1 VPSGTSTPPGNLASP
16 PPINLDSLT
25 SGLGASDFYAAVPTA
40 VVRFLESDTNTKLI
54 AKPQLRGA
62 EGTRLVLN
70 LGDDIPVITT
80 SYTPLATGGAG
91 VNPLSSYS
99 YRSVGVNIDLTPR
112 VTLEGDII
120 LDLTLDNSSLGPNVS
135 VAGINVPSFGKR
147 TLTTRLRLRD
157 GESNLLAGLLR
168 EDERTALTGFPG
180 IMNLPVLRQ
189 LFSANKADVTQ
200 TDIVMLLTPHVIRT
214 SEITEE
220 DLKPIAI
227 GSQQN
232 LGLGG
237 APPLVPAAANEAP
250 PASGSTAPPAETPSA
265 DPRTAG
271 TALVSVALPEG
282 GLTLGGGPY
291 TVPISVTNANRVSTI
306 SLTLAFDPALLRVRS
321 IQEGSFMRS
330 GGGGATF
337 TQQSGSGRIDIT
349 ITRPSDAV
357 GASGAGILGAV
368 LFDAVATGSSP
379 LTLSG
384 AATSPSGTPIGL
396 QFAPAAVSIGR

>member
-1 VPSGTSTPPGNLASP
+1 
-16 PPINLDSLT
+16 
-25 SGLGASDFYAAVPTA
+25 
-40 VVRFLESDTNTKLI
+40 
-54 AKPQLRGA
+54 
-62 EGTRLVLN
+62 
-70 LGDDIPVITT
+70 
-80 SYTPLATGGAG
+80 
-91 VNPLSSYS
+91 
-99 YRSVGVNIDLTPR
+99 VNIDLTPR

-337 TQQSGSGRIDIT
+337 TQQSGPGRIDIT